1 MGICRLLGW
10 QFVTDVCVCV
20 CVCVCV
26 QYVCMCNLRERI
38 NTVSEE
44 VDEYPVT

>member
-20 CVCVCV
+20 L
-26 QYVCMCNLRERI
+26 YVCICNLRERSNI
-38 NTVSEE
+38 ISLE
-44 VDEYPVT
+44 VIEYPVT